1 MTLNITWEIL
11 TNALK
16 VLVNNSFKK
25 SFYGEKKKK
34 NLMFLT
40 GFFISHKSCVKTF
53 LKWIVNQFPKG
64 TR

>member
-34 NLMFLT
+34 KLNVFDR
-40 GFFISHKSCVKTF
+40 FFH
-53 LKWIVNQFPKG
+53 FP
-64 TR
+64 